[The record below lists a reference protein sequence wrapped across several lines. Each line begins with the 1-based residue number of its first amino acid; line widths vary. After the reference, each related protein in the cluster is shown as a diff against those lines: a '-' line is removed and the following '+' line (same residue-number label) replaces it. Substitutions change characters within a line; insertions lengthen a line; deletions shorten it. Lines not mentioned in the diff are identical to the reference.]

1 MTDKEK
7 RLITSYLN
15 EGGYVL
21 EFTNDSFRRFIIES
35 IDIDPY
41 EEYGQISKGKL
52 LTEIYLDDI
61 GDNKLFRLTS
71 DILEE
76 IERLKSLEEE
86 KEEFYFTDNEKI
98 NSQKYIK
105 SYEKKIEVLTNILE
119 KNSTDLSIN
128 INMAVMTYTNIH
140 ELKKTVEECFR
151 DNQYLNGLDRLHTL
165 FHSYL
170 IEICKT
176 YDIEFHKKGN
186 EKDRYSM
193 DSLYNKVVNYFI
205 SKDAITSDVTVIIL
219 QSSKPMMKAFN
230 DARNNH
236 SKSHPTEQWILENEA
251 RYING
256 IVINTI
262 QLMDTIMRNIR

>member
-7 RLITSYLN
+7 RIIINYLN

-21 EFTNDSFRRFIIES
+21 EFTNHSFRRFIIES

-52 LTEIYLDDI
+52 LTEIYFGDI
-61 GDNKLFRLTS
+61 DDNKLLQLTS
-71 DILEE
+71 DLLDE
-76 IERLKSLEEE
+76 IERLKELEKE
-86 KEEFYFTDNEKI
+86 KEEFYFTDYDEMK
-98 NSQKYIK
+98 SQKNIE
-105 SYEKKIEVLTNILE
+105 SYEKKIEVLTNILQR
-119 KNSTDLSIN
+119 NSTDLSIN
-128 INMAVMTYTNIH
+128 INMEVMTYTNIH
-140 ELKKTVEECFR
+140 ELKKTVEDCFR
-151 DNQYLNGLDRLHTL
+151 ENQYLNGLDRLHTL

-205 SKDAITSDVTVIIL
+205 SKDAITSDITVIIL
-219 QSSKPMMKAFN
+219 QSSKPVMKAFN

-256 IVINTI
+256 VVINTI
-262 QLMDTIMRNIR
+262 QLLDTIMRNIR